1 MPLPCIPCI
10 GPIIGASIAGV
21 ATLKYKGSG
30 GGSLIYAIKEQNK
43 KQKEERD
50 KDPNKKKTIKK
61 KKAKKKKRSIGPPAH
76 RRSQKGGRKR
86 IGNKRDSVR
95 LQKKV
100 QNRYRKCKKSCKS
113 KYCRSKCL
121 KEFHKDWSNKDKYL
135 RSQSRRKKYTSSV

>member
-50 KDPNKKKTIKK
+50 KGQLDLQPMVGLKKVVEKELVTREIVLDCKKKSKINIKNVK
-61 KKAKKKKRSIGPPAH
+61 NLVSLSIVGV
-76 RRSQKGGRKR
+76 
-86 IGNKRDSVR
+86 NV
-95 LQKKV
+95 
-100 QNRYRKCKKSCKS
+100 
-113 KYCRSKCL
+113 
-121 KEFHKDWSNKDKYL
+121 
-135 RSQSRRKKYTSSV
+135 